1 MNTRRVNV
9 PLRIVLITAMLWS
22 PVHAA
27 DDAGSVRLANNETTG
42 TAYVTPTSWSTES
55 MNGGPT
61 GVTSVGSPG
70 PSRAADP
77 FGIQFRFRSD
87 INPSFVK
94 DGYQT
99 LGAMVPFHIDPGTSL
114 VFIEGRGYAT
124 NHAEYGGNVGLGYR
138 YYSEMMNRMYSI
150 SGWWDYDDSNAFNYD
165 RWGISLASLTD
176 NGLDYRVNAY
186 IADNTA
192 GKFVGRTT
200 GIPIFSGYNIAQAT
214 DSLYEVPY
222 SGFDAEIG
230 MPVPFL
236 GDYGIK
242 VYAGGYYMQAEGEK
256 DASGPKVRLQGD
268 ITASIWGQVEW
279 TSDSVFGSN
288 VMGSVA
294 IDFPGGGRR
303 PAFTRQPTNMMLAQ
317 QVQRQ
322 YRVPVNE
329 KVVRESSVAIN
340 PVDMEPF
347 IVYHVDN
354 TAPGSGDGSAEA
366 PYSTLPGSVP
376 SEADIIFVNRGDGTS
391 SGMTGGF
398 VLQDDQRLLGEGTV
412 HFYTSTA
419 GTFEL
424 PGFTPGVN
432 PLLGGPVG
440 MFGDRTEVAGF
451 RFAVPDGFNAIN
463 GSGDDFLIREVAIS
477 GGNRGINLDNATGVG
492 LITDA
497 TIVGTSADAIHA
509 DNYDGTTLDL
519 AIIDTIIADGGEDG
533 IYVAV
538 DSAATINLLM
548 DNVDV
553 SGVAGNGFGTDVSFF
568 NTTLSVDVF
577 DSSFS
582 GNFGDGF
589 HVERVD
595 DSGFSVEIVDSL
607 FDSNGGD
614 GVDILS
620 VNGRIPNGMVDIS
633 GSSMSFNAENGIRAR
648 GEADVTLDID
658 LEDNFIV
665 GNGLR
670 GIDVTSFQRVVV
682 NGTWSRNLIADNG
695 DLAVDPLDGD
705 GVYFSSSGFL
715 VLTDN
720 DILSNTGDGFDIE
733 IFGEADVA
741 LDFNGNRINNN
752 GGDGFDFDATPEGML
767 GGSILFMDVDS
778 SAARISQFNNNGG
791 DGLEILSGGDGN
803 IIDRAADDVFVTI
816 NDAEINFNDGRGM
829 NLLTRQDGEAEYY
842 LDNVQIGGNG
852 EEGVYLVNTSSGTQS
867 QDVPSTTPLAAD
879 GQVFLPESPR
889 TALYIQNS
897 EIDANG
903 NASSMGGVVVR
914 VGSSDGGRGF
924 TDPGGFASDGRG
936 GVRLGLVDNMLS
948 GNYGDD
954 LVIEAYTSTIDP
966 IQTQTTDGWTDT
978 EFQIDDYESDP
989 LSRIDVVFRGNTA
1002 DSINTIFSREGWYNN
1017 AEAVFKSRDVDQTD
1031 PGPFASG
1038 GTRRRNVTRLAARD
1052 GLPPATPGGLSDLFL
1067 YPGMGGSVMR
1077 IESDY
1082 DQSGVD
1088 FLDPGFNGFKSMT
1101 FPTTFGELGFE
1112 YDLIAPGTVFP

>member
-61 GVTSVGSPG
+61 GMTSVGSPG

-87 INPSFVK
+87 IQPSFVK

-150 SGWWDYDDSNAFNYD
+150 SGWWDYDDSNVFNYD

-200 GIPIFSGYNIAQAT
+200 GIPIFSGYNIGQAT

-268 ITASIWGQVEW
+268 ITESIWGQVEW

-391 SGMTGGF
+391 SGMTGDF
-398 VLQDDQRLLGEGTV
+398 FLQDDQRLLGEGTV

-419 GTFEL
+419 GTFEM
-424 PGFTPGVN
+424 PGYTPGVN
-432 PLLGGPVG
+432 PLLGGTVS
-440 MFGDRTEVAGF
+440 MLGDRVEVAGF
-451 RFAVPDGFNAIN
+451 RFAVPDGQPAIF
-463 GSGDDFLIREVAIS
+463 GSGDDFLIREVAVS
-477 GGNRGINLDNATGVG
+477 GGGRGVDLMNATGVG
-492 LITDA
+492 LITDS
-497 TIVGTSADAIHA
+497 TFVGTGADSIRAENA
-509 DNYDGTTLDL
+509 DGTTLDL
-519 AIIDTIIADGGEDG
+519 AIIDTIIADGDEDG
-533 IYVAV
+533 VYVTV
-538 DSAATINLLM
+538 DTAATINLLM

-568 NTTLSVDVF
+568 NTTLAVDVF
-577 DSSFS
+577 NSSFS
-582 GNFGDGF
+582 NNFGDGF
-589 HVERVD
+589 FVERVD
-595 DSGFSVEIVDSL
+595 DSGFSINIADST
-607 FDSNGGD
+607 FDN
-614 GVDILS
+614 
-620 VNGRIPNGMVDIS
+620 NGRNGVSIFSYNGRVPNGMVDIVR
-633 GSSMSFNAENGIRAR
+633 SSMSDNANIGLQLH
-648 GEADVTLDID
+648 GEADVTLDVD
-658 LEDNFIV
+658 LADNFINRNGFGGIQMTSAERILLQGVWERNEINNNGYDDAV
-665 GNGLR
+665 G
-670 GIDVTSFQRVVV
+670 
-682 NGTWSRNLIADNG
+682 
-695 DLAVDPLDGD
+695 DGD
-705 GVYFSSSGFL
+705 GIFLQSNLDL

-720 DILSNTGDGFDIE
+720 DVLANNGDGLQVE
-733 IFGEADVA
+733 IFGAA
-741 LDFNGNRINNN
+741 STILDLNGNRINNN
-752 GGDGFDFDATPEGML
+752 LGAGFDWESIF
-767 GGSILFMDVDS
+767 GSSLLLMDVDA
-778 SAARISQFNNNGG
+778 SATRISQFNNNDG
-791 DGLEILSGGDGN
+791 DGMEFRSNGLSGF
-803 IIDRAADDVFVTI
+803 ADFVVATI
-816 NDAEINFNDGRGM
+816 NDTEINFNEGRGVD
-829 NLLTRQDGEAEYY
+829 LLTQEDAGMEIYIT
-842 LDNVQIGGNG
+842 DSQISANG
-852 EEGVYLVNTSSGTQS
+852 EEGVYLVNTASGTQT
-867 QDVPSTTPLAAD
+867 QDVSSSVALADDGLIDTIPTTTLVID
-879 GQVFLPESPR
+879 
-889 TALYIQNS
+889 NS

-903 NASSMGGVVVR
+903 TIGTMGGVVIR
-914 VGSSDGGRGF
+914 VGTSDGGRSYTF
-924 TDPGGFASDGRG
+924 DGGYASDGYG
-936 GVRLGLVDNMLS
+936 GVIAGLTNSMLS
-948 GNYGDD
+948 GNYGED
-954 LVIEAYTSTIDP
+954 LVIESFTSTVDP
-966 IQTQTTDGWTDT
+966 PDTDGTWTDA
-978 EFQIDDYESDP
+978 EFTVDNYESDP
-989 LSRIDVVFRGNTA
+989 LARIDVVFHGNTA
-1002 DSINTIFSREGWYNN
+1002 DSIDVINFGAFYDN

-1031 PGPFASG
+1031 PGPFTDPA
-1038 GTRRRNVTRLAARD
+1038 RRRNATRLAARD
-1052 GLPPATPGGLSDLFL
+1052 GLPPATPGGASDTFL
-1067 YPGMGGSVMR
+1067 YPGIGESTMR
-1077 IESDY
+1077 VEGPLPGIED
-1082 DQSGVD
+1082 GVD
-1088 FLDPGFNGFKSMT
+1088 ILDPGFGGGVILGVLPGE
-1101 FPTTFGELGFE
+1101 FPFVWQVVP
-1112 YDLIAPGTVFP
+1112 PGTIFP